1 MEVHFAVLSV
11 VVFEIFQDKKFL
23 SLGNA
28 DPVPSEF
35 PIEDH
40 KRHFKLGHV
49 NLLSHFKTEVWPN
62 SVLPKAEKHELERN
76 NALTLLGKTNREIH
90 MISFIGIM

>member
-1 MEVHFAVLSV
+1 MLFSLLLY
-11 VVFEIFQDKKFL
+11 VFEIFQDKKFL
-23 SLGNA
+23 SLDNV

-35 PIEDH
+35 PIGDH

-62 SVLPKAEKHELERN
+62 SVLPKA
-76 NALTLLGKTNREIH
+76 GKKQGFDFAWKNKTGRYT
-90 MISFIGIM
+90 